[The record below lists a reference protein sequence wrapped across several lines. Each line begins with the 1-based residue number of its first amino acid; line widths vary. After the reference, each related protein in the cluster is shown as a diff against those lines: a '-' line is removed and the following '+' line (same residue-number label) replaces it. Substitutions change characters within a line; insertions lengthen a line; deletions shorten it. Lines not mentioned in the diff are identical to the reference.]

1 MQWDMALFPADAADA
16 AETGAAFTDEEE
28 EFFRAGVAREVAELV
43 DSFED
48 LDAGYTPATFWHQ
61 MLGKRPRRAPTEPIP
76 EPRQSSGS
84 IVVDDDDEW
93 EWQIA
98 IARARAAAEEA
109 L

>member
-1 MQWDMALFPADAADA
+1 MQWDMAVFPADA
-16 AETGAAFTDEEE
+16 GAAFTDEEE

-48 LDAGYTPATFWHQ
+48 LDAGYTPTKFWDA
-61 MLGKRPRRAPTEPIP
+61 MVGRRPKRAATEPIP
-76 EPRQSSGS
+76 TRSSGS
-84 IVVDDDDEW
+84 IVVDDDEEW

-98 IARARAAAEEA
+98 IARARAAADDA